1 MAGLA
6 RSRRSEHAWSVEHKH
21 RQRVEAAL
29 AERAN
34 DEVTQADIDESLE
47 ETFPASDP
55 PEVGRTCEDR
65 FATARARRLRARSRT
80 PSPT

>member
-1 MAGLA
+1 MGAA
-6 RSRRSEHAWSVEHKH
+6 RSRRNEHAWSVEHKH

-34 DEVTQADIDESLE
+34 DELSQADIDESLE

-55 PEVGRTCEDR
+55 PSWAALARIGSPRRTHE
-65 FATARARRLRARSRT
+65 
-80 PSPT
+80 P

>member
-34 DEVTQADIDESLE
+34 DAVTQADIDESLE

-55 PEVGRTCEDR
+55 PSWGALVRIGSPR
-65 FATARARRLRARSRT
+65 RAHDA
-80 PSPT
+80 